1 MSPRTGIIDD
11 SSGAISPPRAGN
23 QGRLPA
29 NRQRVGSAPQHLISP
44 RAEKTSTIDVMPSPR
59 AISQSLITS
68 GKELAAVIFA
78 EIRGGKDKLTKEVID
93 AIGRQDITLPID
105 KLPSALAA
113 KALADESSKPSHST
127 LIKAL
132 FLPSLMATEVG
143 KTLVAMRTMV
153 MDQYEGNSMTLA
165 KRLEA
170 EEKSPAFK
178 SLMAA
183 NIEEQT
189 SACAAVALGCV
200 SLNAAPSLSASKL
213 PAELI
218 SFWKAMDAQLCAWA
232 SANPALDP
240 ALLNKARSN
249 LGFDILF
256 TRLIM
261 PVALGS
267 KTKEAGLAIPMIF
280 CDSVK
285 EAFKARWPAFMDSF
299 IAATQAEVSSSMSP
313 VLNDANHSI
322 TTTSVKLQEGALNT
336 GGTPTT

>member
-11 SSGAISPPRAGN
+11 LSGTISPQRAAT
-23 QGRLPA
+23 QIRLPA
-29 NRQRVGSAPQHLISP
+29 TRQQVGSAPQHLISP
-44 RAEKTSTIDVMPSPR
+44 RAEKTSAIDVMPSPR
-59 AISQSLITS
+59 AISQSLINS
-68 GKELAAVIFA
+68 GNELAAVIFA
-78 EIRGGKDKLTKEVID
+78 EIRSGKEKLTKEVID
-93 AIGRQDITLPID
+93 AIGRQDIALPID

-113 KALADESSKPSHST
+113 KVLADENSKPSHST
-127 LIKAL
+127 LIQAL

-143 KTLVAMRTMV
+143 KTLVAMRSMV
-153 MDQYEGNSMTLA
+153 MTQYDGDSMTVA
-165 KRLEA
+165 QRLET
-170 EEKSPAFK
+170 EEKSPDFK
-178 SLMAA
+178 SRMAA

-189 SACAAVALGCV
+189 NACAAIALGCV

-240 ALLNKARSN
+240 ALLSKARSN

-299 IAATQAEVSSSMSP
+299 IAATQANASALMAP
-313 VLNDANHSI
+313 ALNDASHSI
-322 TTTSVKLQEGALNT
+322 TTASVKLPEGALNT
-336 GGTPTT
+336 GGAPTT